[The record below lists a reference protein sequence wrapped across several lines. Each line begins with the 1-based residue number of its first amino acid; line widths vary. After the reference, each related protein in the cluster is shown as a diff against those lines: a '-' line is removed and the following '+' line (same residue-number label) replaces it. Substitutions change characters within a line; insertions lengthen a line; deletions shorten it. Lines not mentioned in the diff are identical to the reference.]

1 MLFAHDTSKSFGP
14 NDVINGLEFIIGDGE
29 RVGLVGPNGGG
40 KSTIL
45 RLLAGEHRPDTG
57 ACGHRGGALGYLR
70 QEAGLEDDNLLVA
83 ELWLSFPEARAVEL
97 RLEEVARQI
106 EAGACDLNA
115 LIDEQAALFDQFER
129 MDGYRIEARIGRVLD
144 GLGFD
149 MPADKEKRCG
159 EFSGGWQMR
168 IALAKCLVRQPENL
182 LLDEPTN
189 HLDAKTRLWLAGELK
204 DYPGCVLIV
213 THDGDFLDRVVGRVL
228 DLRDGSVESYAG
240 NYTDYQRQKADRLT
254 AQDRAASRQDREIA
268 RQNRFVE
275 RFGAKATKASVVHS
289 REKQLAKIVRI
300 EKVRKDAEV
309 HFELTAH
316 GRTERDVLLI
326 QHVSHQYDDDQL
338 VLLDVTLYFERGQKV
353 ALIGPNGSGKS
364 TLLRIAAGQLSPS
377 EGQVEWAERARPGY
391 YDQHQDEAL
400 DPTRTVLEE
409 VRSVAESVASEARQ
423 LSGGNRDLSER
434 TESQASAIEEAASSM
449 EELTASVRQNM
460 DSARETLKLTGK
472 ASDATTR
479 GMEAAT
485 RVVDHMDSI
494 REGTK
499 RVGEIVGMI
508 DSIAFQTNI
517 LALNAAVEAA
527 RAGEHGRGFAVV
539 AQEVRSLAKR
549 CASSAREIKGLVA
562 SSSEQVTDG
571 QKLVDEVAES
581 IGDINARVA
590 EVDGLMNG
598 IVAASVEQSSGI
610 EQVGQTITQMERV
623 TQQNA
628 AMVEEIL
635 AATEALT
642 RQTSRLA
649 GVVGAFR
656 LTGGTSARETVA
668 ANAQAAASVAVEK
681 SAAPRPVA
689 NRPAAKRLPQR

>member
-1 MLFAHDTSKSFGP
+1 MIKKKEARRMT
-14 NDVINGLEFIIGDGE
+14 IGTKFLLIGAASLVPLGFTLALWLVEIDSRVVQVDSE
-29 RVGLVGPNGGG
+29 RVGLVLHGTL
-40 KSTIL
+40 K
-45 RLLAGEHRPDTG
+45 RVLAGMVAHRDAAVLWRMGDSGAQAALTRAAGEVQLALEEATAQAAATAWGKEVAAGLSDTAVAWDIVKRSVENRPPEETWLEHNELLSLNVMPRFSQVGRLSGLYVDPDPASYYLVRIVIERLPTLTVRLG
-57 ACGHRGGALGYLR
+57 ELRSLLPMIDKRNAPGIVEIDKLQVGGALA
-70 QEAGLEDDNLLVA
+70 QSDVDAIDSDVKNL
-83 ELWLSFPEARAVEL
+83 
-97 RLEEVARQI
+97 
-106 EAGACDLNA
+106 A
-115 LIDEQAALFDQFER
+115 LIDPDLMATLKGAFGLLDQAANGFLRTVETSVRSARANRPEWASARETTAPVDR
-129 MDGYRIEARIGRVLD
+129 ALEAYDRGHQ
-144 GLGFD
+144 
-149 MPADKEKRCG
+149 A
-159 EFSGGWQMR
+159 
-168 IALAKCLVRQPENL
+168 IAGQLHDRRSSLVTQRNL
-182 LLDEPTN
+182 LLAVA
-189 HLDAKTRLWLAGELK
+189 LSVVGAASLLGFFLMRSVTRAIGGALQVA
-204 DYPGCVLIV
+204 
-213 THDGDFLDRVVGRVL
+213 DRVASGDLTQVVEVRGTDETARLMQALQSMNQALARMVG
-228 DLRDGSVESYAG
+228 
-240 NYTDYQRQKADRLT
+240 
-254 AQDRAASRQDREIA
+254 
-268 RQNRFVE
+268 
-275 RFGAKATKASVVHS
+275 
-289 REKQLAKIVRI
+289 
-300 EKVRKDAEV
+300 
-309 HFELTAH
+309 
-316 GRTERDVLLI
+316 
-326 QHVSHQYDDDQL
+326 
-338 VLLDVTLYFERGQKV
+338 
-353 ALIGPNGSGKS
+353 
-364 TLLRIAAGQLSPS
+364 
-377 EGQVEWAERARPGY
+377 
-391 YDQHQDEAL
+391 
-400 DPTRTVLEE
+400 E
-409 VRSVAESVASEARQ
+409 VRSVADSVASEARQ

-485 RVVDHMDSI
+485 RVVDHMESI
-494 REGTK
+494 RQGTK

-656 LTGGTSARETVA
+656 LTDSAREPVA
-668 ANAQAAASVAVEK
+668 AQAQDGAAVAVEK
-681 SAAPRPVA
+681 TAAPRPVA
-689 NRPAAKRLPQR
+689 SRPAAKRLPQR